1 MFDILINEYICFWKD
16 PSMYYR
22 YIDSDTLSGFGI
34 MTIVNVIFSII
45 IFALG
50 MAMIFG
56 GDKFYHNDVL
66 GIILSACGLISSGF
80 SIMYGIIASKIS
92 NNGYIDEYDP
102 DKFIIIFSTLGAGL
116 FSGALFVYSAVGLVV
131 LLFTGLFYYIPILMF
146 NIALSK
152 KISRADNDDVYTE
165 FKNYKERKINA

>member
-1 MFDILINEYICFWKD
+1 MFGILINEYICFWKD
-16 PSMYYR
+16 PSLYYR

-34 MTIVNVIFSII
+34 ITIVNAIFSII

-50 MAMIFG
+50 IAMIFG
-56 GDKFYHNDVL
+56 GSAFYHNVVL
-66 GIILSACGLISSGF
+66 GIILSACELISSGF

-131 LLFTGLFYYIPILMF
+131 LLFTGLFYYIPILLF
-146 NIALSK
+146 NMAMSK
-152 KISRADNDDVYTE
+152 KINKADNEDIYTK

>member
-1 MFDILINEYICFWKD
+1 MFNLLIEEYTSFWKD
-16 PSMYYR
+16 PPRYYR

-34 MTIVNVIFSII
+34 MTVVSVVFSII
-45 IFALG
+45 ILALG
-50 MAMIFG
+50 MAMIFATTT
-56 GDKFYHNDVL
+56 FYHNVVL

-92 NNGYIDEYDP
+92 NNCYIDEYDP

-116 FSGALFVYSAVGLVV
+116 FSGALLVYSAAGLVV
-131 LLFTGLFYYIPILMF
+131 LLFTGLFYYMPILLF

-152 KISRADNDDVYTE
+152 KINRAGNDDVYTE
-165 FKNYKERKINA
+165 FKNYKERKINV